1 MLAEFATH
9 TFPPSACSA
18 PMSGVT
24 VWRFDGGLANA
35 HLPLQLAPQ
44 HYEAFFCLD
53 GTLTLRRT
61 RQRTEL
67 VSAQDILLLS
77 SVGSLQM
84 VQASTGLRGLLVA
97 VDGAGAGA
105 SLAALSALTGF
116 GPLNTA
122 AVGRRMQA
130 HEGCAVIAASPWAN
144 VTCANLALL
153 TPPEQSRYA
162 VFKALE
168 LLYLLSAHDLIAE
181 TPAAAPGNSNSALT
195 QIVQEVASYMRC
207 HLDERLTIDGLSTRF
222 GVSPTALKKEFRR
235 LYGQPLH
242 AWLQEQRLTQAAR
255 LLRES
260 TMTVLEVAQEVG
272 YSSTSQFSAAF
283 VRRFG
288 HTPGQYR
295 RISV

>member
-1 MLAEFATH
+1 MLAEFAAH
-9 TFPPSACSA
+9 AFPASACSA
-18 PMSGVT
+18 PLSGVT
-24 VWRFDGGLANA
+24 VWRFDDITTNA
-35 HLPLQLAPQ
+35 HLPLQLAPH
-44 HYEAFFCLD
+44 HYEAFFCLG

-84 VQASTGLRGLLVA
+84 AQASTGLRGLLVA
-97 VDGAGAGA
+97 VDGACAGA

-144 VTCANLALL
+144 ATCANLALL

-181 TPAAAPGNSNSALT
+181 TPGNSNSALT

>member
-1 MLAEFATH
+1 MLAEFAAH
-9 TFPPSACSA
+9 AFPPSACVT

-24 VWRFDGGLANA
+24 VWRFDDITTNA

-97 VDGAGAGA
+97 VDGACAGA
-105 SLAALSALTGF
+105 ILAALSALTGF

-130 HEGCAVIAASPWAN
+130 HEGCAVIAASPWASA
-144 VTCANLALL
+144 TCANLALL

-181 TPAAAPGNSNSALT
+181 TPGNSNSALT